1 MAHTTKQTASTMD
14 MMRSTSP
21 PKSEWPGV
29 STMLILWPPKVTLVH
44 FERIVIPRSY
54 SSTFESI
61 ARYSVKLIPLYL
73 SRQSTNVVLPWSTCA
88 MMATFLIFWGLFS
101 SSSSFSALLIS
112 KAEKEREGMKRE
124 PSKIGLGWL
133 ISLSPWRKKGW
144 ALRSENIT
152 SGSN

>member
-73 SRQSTNVVLPWSTCA
+73 SRQSTNVVLP
-88 MMATFLIFWGLFS
+88 
-101 SSSSFSALLIS
+101 
-112 KAEKEREGMKRE
+112 
-124 PSKIGLGWL
+124 
-133 ISLSPWRKKGW
+133 
-144 ALRSENIT
+144 
-152 SGSN
+152 